1 MMNKLIPKRKMP
13 PVVKEVLLLGSLIG
27 CGGVTG
33 FLLGITD
40 LNILSSLKHF
50 VPMLFFPYD
59 VIYAIFAVISIIL
72 LGISIMQL
80 RIIQRTSTTQ
90 EEKEK
95 RLILGGCLLVYPFIL
110 SGFPLLMLLFQ
121 DKIYQMKGIVIQD
134 IDAVEIMLLCLGG
147 LNLIWVFVWFYY
159 GRVHNEVFPKRK
171 LDFWTLTY
179 KKLVKTLDEGE
190 NWMMLK
196 AQNAAF
202 QSFFWLIPC
211 GFIAF
216 AIHGIVTEN
225 FSITPYLILLSFTV
239 VPVFIYTRTAKKMM
253 RLSESKEDEQ

>member
-13 PVVKEVLLLGSLIG
+13 PLVKEVLLLGSAGLI
-27 CGGVTG
+27 G
-33 FLLGITD
+33 FLLGFTD
-40 LNILSSLKHF
+40 LNIPSALKHF

-59 VIYAIFAVISIIL
+59 VIYALFAVISIVL
-72 LGISIMQL
+72 LGISIIQL

-95 RLILGGCLLVYPFIL
+95 RLILGGSLLSYPMIL
-110 SGFPLLMLLFQ
+110 SVFPLLMLLFQ
-121 DKIYQMKGIVIQD
+121 DKIYQMKEIFIQD
-134 IDAVEIMLLCLGG
+134 IRAMEIMLLCLGG
-147 LNLIWVFVWFYY
+147 LNLIWLFVWFYY

-171 LDFWTLTY
+171 LNFRTLTY
-179 KKLVKTLDEGE
+179 KTFIKTLDEGE

-196 AQNAAF
+196 AQNTAF

-211 GFIAF
+211 GFIAL
-216 AIHGIVTEN
+216 AIHGIVTET

-253 RLSESKEDEQ
+253 RLSDSKEDEQ